1 MLIIGKAV
9 LEGGLVYERSQNI
22 SLYFTVNLKL
32 LAKNCLF
39 KKNMIDILP
48 HLQEAHLPYSLGEKN
63 LISTVQI
70 DVEKTSICYHYLKMT
85 YCITIF
91 ESGCFFIFFCYKF
104 TPMNISVYFF
114 LLCSQ
119 CEHHKLQKKGNKWLN
134 LIRSIASRSVLSD
147 IWAIFIVHA
156 KTLNCLKFRH
166 FCLDVY
172 LSSSNHYIKM

>member
-1 MLIIGKAV
+1 M
-9 LEGGLVYERSQNI
+9 LEGGLVYERSWNV
-22 SLYFTVNLKL
+22 SFYFTVNLKL

-39 KKNMIDILP
+39 LKNMIDILP
-48 HLQEAHLPYSLGEKN
+48 LLQIAHLPYSLGEKN

-70 DVEKTSICYHYLKMT
+70 YLEKTSICYHYLKMT

-104 TPMNISVYFF
+104 IPMNISVYFF
-114 LLCSQ
+114 FSVPSVNTTFA
-119 CEHHKLQKKGNKWLN
+119 QKVNKWLN

-147 IWAIFIVHA
+147 ISAIFTVHA
-156 KTLNCLKFRH
+156 NTLNCLKPRH
-166 FCLDVY
+166 FCLDVD